1 MFVATQ
7 KPTPPWKDVSCLRNT
22 QKRHLYCEVWLT
34 IFLYFETET
43 RVEIHPPF
51 RNCLQ
56 IELLFSVN
64 FKGEVTLST
73 GLLWIRQ
80 VLNQST
86 PNPPNPRRPH
96 WACGPQTRFPWLAE
110 TPSFPAPT
118 PGLDSRMDS
127 VGKTV
132 WQKRALISHG
142 HIQHTELW
150 CSQTKNLDLAK
161 EWSRSFFWSSNWH
174 EKLWQAYGR
183 FVHCVRRGSR
193 HISRVT
199 SSCLWLPNWTAHL
212 ISAMA
217 QNCHFYTADWD
228 HVLCIFFVSS
238 GHRLSTNL
246 WLSNWQ
252 ESPLKIK

>member
-22 QKRHLYCEVWLT
+22 QKRHLDCEVWLT
-34 IFLYFETET
+34 IFLYSETET
-43 RVEIHPPF
+43 RVEIDTPF

-86 PNPPNPRRPH
+86 PNP
-96 WACGPQTRFPWLAE
+96 Q
-110 TPSFPAPT
+110 T
-118 PGLDSRMDS
+118 PGGLIELAVRKLASLGLQKLQVFQLLPGPSRMDS

-132 WQKRALISHG
+132 WPKRVWSHG
-142 HIQHTELW
+142 HIQHTEIVVLPNE
-150 CSQTKNLDLAK
+150 KFGFGK
-161 EWSRSFFWSSNWH
+161 RMIPIVFWFSKWH

-183 FVHCVRRGSR
+183 FVHYVRRGSC

-199 SSCLWLPNWTAHL
+199 SSCLWLRNW
-212 ISAMA
+212 
-217 QNCHFYTADWD
+217 NCTLWWLYQLWRKIATST
-228 HVLCIFFVSS
+228 LQIGTMFFVFLLYHQVIDCQQTYDSQTGKS
-238 GHRLSTNL
+238 L
-246 WLSNWQ
+246 
-252 ESPLKIK
+252 LKIK